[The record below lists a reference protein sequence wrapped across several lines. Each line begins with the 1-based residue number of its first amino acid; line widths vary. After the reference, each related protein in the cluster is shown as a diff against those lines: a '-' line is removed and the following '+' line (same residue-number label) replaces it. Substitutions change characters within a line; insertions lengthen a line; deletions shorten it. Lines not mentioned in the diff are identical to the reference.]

1 MSWYGDMRVDYIK
14 IDVNQHGVEIRVDY
28 VEVNVNQYEVEI
40 YELIKINLQKD
51 SMAPNIQPKRKVPEG
66 EGDAEKLARVSS
78 TKQSSRKN
86 NERFSTHSL
95 LKVGYNTLNTKCTD
109 FSSTAKHKAPK
120 SSTFDT
126 LWVASKLKFLVITSP
141 PKSITLILAH
151 LHLPAQLPKR
161 MMIPV
166 FQFTCPSLFSIC
178 LKLSMP
184 MKNFLSYF
192 YGLCRGRHKP
202 TWNGDMRNGYIKVN
216 VDQREM
222 EMRDGYVDLRGV
234 EICETIMLS
243 EMGIKQKKAFK
254 KNLKKANSKS
264 LVSANKNDAADFLP
278 LEGGPGRKL
287 PQEKPLVNKATVLYI
302 GRIPHGFYEKEMQAF
317 FSQFGVIKRLRIARN
332 KKTGKSKHF
341 GFIEFQDPEVA
352 EVVADTM
359 QGYLL
364 FEHLLQVH
372 LILPENV
379 HPKLWK
385 GFNPR
390 FKPVDFVQEERKR
403 QNKERTLMEHKKLV
417 DKILKRDQKR
427 RKRIEAAGIEYECPE
442 IVGGVIPTPKRIKFD
457 ED

>member
-1 MSWYGDMRVDYIK
+1 LLPLCSC
-14 IDVNQHGVEIRVDY
+14 
-28 VEVNVNQYEVEI
+28 
-40 YELIKINLQKD
+40 
-51 SMAPNIQPKRKVPEG
+51 
-66 EGDAEKLARVSS
+66 
-78 TKQSSRKN
+78 
-86 NERFSTHSL
+86 SL
-95 LKVGYNTLNTKCTD
+95 LSARIVCTISSPSTQYIIFRRSTPVAAINTSRSLHRRS
-109 FSSTAKHKAPK
+109 FS
-120 SSTFDT
+120 
-126 LWVASKLKFLVITSP
+126 
-141 PKSITLILAH
+141 
-151 LHLPAQLPKR
+151 R
-161 MMIPV
+161 
-166 FQFTCPSLFSIC
+166 
-178 LKLSMP
+178 
-184 MKNFLSYF
+184 
-192 YGLCRGRHKP
+192 
-202 TWNGDMRNGYIKVN
+202 
-216 VDQREM
+216 
-222 EMRDGYVDLRGV
+222 
-234 EICETIMLS
+234 

-264 LVSANKNDAADFLP
+264 SVSADKNDAIDFLP

-287 PQEKPLVNKATVLYI
+287 PYEKPPMNKATVLYI

-390 FKPVDFVQEERKR
+390 YKPVDSVQEERQR

-442 IVGGVIPTPKRIKFD
+442 IVSSKPLFVIYFYFFFGG
-457 ED
+457 EDLWRKQ

>member
-1 MSWYGDMRVDYIK
+1 MDDEKSKGNPQNQNPYGTFQGVANYYPPLSQAPPQPVVGFPQPVPPPASTWNPFSYGRSYHSITGYDVEGRPAREREHRLPCCGLGMGWFLFIIGFFLGGFPWYIGALVVLCTQVDYREKPGFVACAIAS
-14 IDVNQHGVEIRVDY
+14 ILTMIALTLGV
-28 VEVNVNQYEVEI
+28 
-40 YELIKINLQKD
+40 
-51 SMAPNIQPKRKVPEG
+51 
-66 EGDAEKLARVSS
+66 
-78 TKQSSRKN
+78 TKGS
-86 NERFSTHSL
+86 
-95 LKVGYNTLNTKCTD
+95 Y
-109 FSSTAKHKAPK
+109 
-120 SSTFDT
+120 
-126 LWVASKLKFLVITSP
+126 
-141 PKSITLILAH
+141 
-151 LHLPAQLPKR
+151 
-161 MMIPV
+161 
-166 FQFTCPSLFSIC
+166 TC
-178 LKLSMP
+178 
-184 MKNFLSYF
+184 
-192 YGLCRGRHKP
+192 
-202 TWNGDMRNGYIKVN
+202 D
-216 VDQREM
+216 
-222 EMRDGYVDLRGV
+222 
-234 EICETIMLS
+234 
-243 EMGIKQKKAFK
+243 MGIKQKKAFK

-264 LVSANKNDAADFLP
+264 IVSANKNDAVDFLP

-287 PQEKPLVNKATVLYI
+287 PHEKPPVNKATVLYI

-372 LILPENV
+372 PILPENV

-390 FKPVDFVQEERKR
+390 YKPVDSVQEERKR

-442 IVGGVIPTPKRIKFD
+442 IVGGIMTTSKRIKFD